1 VAQDRWEAQAQM
13 NIGVFGCDPGG
24 HTGIAWG
31 VFNPHAKGGAAE
43 ALKSKMC
50 DGSTT
55 IDGDAR
61 SQIRQIVKLW
71 QGFYRECV
79 FVKQLPPENVWF
91 VMEDFIYKPGTIYG
105 GESSE
110 ISTQIIWGVEGYRMG
125 TKDEWSKHKR
135 GAFATHMPD
144 MILQTA
150 GEAKGYCT
158 NDRMKEFGI
167 WVRGREHERSA
178 WAHIATFVA
187 RYIKQHGTNG
197 R

>member
-1 VAQDRWEAQAQM
+1 M

-24 HTGIAWG
+24 ATGLAWG
-31 VFNPHAKGGAAE
+31 IFNPHARGGASE
-43 ALKSKMC
+43 ALRTKSH

-55 IDGDAR
+55 ISGDPR
-61 SQIRQIVKLW
+61 DQIREIAVKW
-71 QGFYRECV
+71 QGFYNACV
-79 FVKQLPPENVWF
+79 RSQQLPPSHVWF

-110 ISTQIIWGVEGYRMG
+110 ISTAIIWGVEGYRMG
-125 TKDEWSKHKR
+125 TKDEWLKHRR
-135 GAFATHMPD
+135 GAFAMHMPD

-150 GEAKGYCT
+150 GEAKGYAT

-178 WAHIATFVA
+178 WAHVATFVA
-187 RYIKQHGTNG
+187 RYIKQHVNNS